1 MWDSMD
7 RFASLPERSCKMD
20 VAEGTIKK
28 LVVTIEPIGNITL
41 SQCDFRAIFSTYGH
55 TPLVIDKSDAV
66 KQSDDSYMFVVDTA
80 KVGPGELDCQLVV
93 WLPDADVPGMLRPE
107 VLILN
112 PQITI
117 VKSKWNELLKR

>member
-1 MWDSMD
+1 MLDSMD
-7 RFASLPERSCKMD
+7 RSASLPERSCNMD
-20 VAEGTIKK
+20 VVEGTIKK
-28 LVVTIEPIGNITL
+28 FVVTIEPIGNIPL

-93 WLPDADVPGMLRPE
+93 WIPDADVPGMLRPE
-107 VLILN
+107 VLILT

-117 VKSKWNELLKR
+117 VKSKWNELLNR

>member
-1 MWDSMD
+1 
-7 RFASLPERSCKMD
+7 MD

-28 LVVTIEPIGNITL
+28 LVATIEPIGNITL

-55 TPLVIDKSDAV
+55 TPLVINKSDAV

-80 KVGPGELDCQLVV
+80 KVGIGELDCQLVV
-93 WLPDADVPGMLRPE
+93 WIPDADVPGMLRPE

-112 PQITI
+112 PDITI
-117 VKSKWNELLKR
+117 VKSKWNELLER

>member
-1 MWDSMD
+1 MD
-7 RFASLPERSCKMD
+7 LSDSLPERSFKME
-20 VAEGTIKK
+20 VVEGTIKK
-28 LVVTIEPIGNITL
+28 LVVTIKPIGNITL

-93 WLPDADVPGMLRPE
+93 WIPDADVPGMLRPE

-112 PQITI
+112 PDITI
-117 VKSKWNELLKR
+117 VKSKWNELLER

>member
-1 MWDSMD
+1 
-7 RFASLPERSCKMD
+7 MD
-20 VAEGTIKK
+20 VVEGTIKK

-55 TPLVIDKSDAV
+55 TPIVIDKRDAV

-80 KVGPGELDCQLVV
+80 KVGHGELDCQLVV
-93 WLPDADVPGMLRPE
+93 WIPDADVPGMLRPE

>member
-1 MWDSMD
+1 MMD
-7 RFASLPERSCKMD
+7 LSDSLPERSFKME
-20 VAEGTIKK
+20 VVEGTIKK
-28 LVVTIEPIGNITL
+28 LVVTIKPIGNITL

-93 WLPDADVPGMLRPE
+93 WIPDADVPGMLRPE

-112 PQITI
+112 PDITI
-117 VKSKWNELLKR
+117 VKSKWNELLER